1 MTDFGHPIVLDVGGA
16 YVRSGFAGE
25 HHPRHIEPSVIAQ
38 IKNWGNICR
47 NGLPSSYIGE
57 AAFDRSSQNADLL
70 YPLERGFIDWDY
82 HREPGRT
89 YWDHHERLMHNAFYN
104 SLKIE
109 PEEHPI
115 LVTEAMFYSRST
127 RELLTQ
133 VMFDTFRSP
142 ALYLGLKPVLALLAA
157 GTTTGL
163 AVDSA
168 VRERYKE
175 PLEKMM
181 MSRTHFKHDRTAR
194 MIKEQMCFVSEDYA
208 TFLRLS
214 VKSEDSGGSDQS
226 YLLPDGN
233 TVDVGVNRFQI
244 PEALFQPSI
253 LGRVEKGIH
262 EVVADAIVASE
273 PHMRD
278 ELIATIVLSGGN
290 TKIRGFKNRLRNEL
304 ISME

>member
-1 MTDFGHPIVLDVGGA
+1 MCCH
-16 YVRSGFAGE
+16 
-25 HHPRHIEPSVIAQ
+25 
-38 IKNWGNICR
+38 
-47 NGLPSSYIGE
+47 GLESFYIGE
-57 AAFDRSSQNADLL
+57 AAFDRTSWNADLL
-70 YPLERGFIDWDY
+70 YPLERGVIDWDY

-104 SLKIE
+104 SLKIA
-109 PEEHPI
+109 PEEYPI

-127 RELLTQ
+127 REWLTQ
-133 VMFDTFRSP
+133 VMFETFMSP
-142 ALYLGLKPVLALLAA
+142 ALYLGLNPILALLAA
-157 GTTTGL
+157 GATTGL
-163 AVDSA
+163 VVDSGESATNVVPVYRGHATLGSLPCSITGCDLTTA

-181 MSRTHFKHDRTAR
+181 KNSRTHFKHDGTAR

-208 TFLRLS
+208 TDLRLS
-214 VKSEDSGGSDQS
+214 VKSEDSSGSDHS